1 MFTRAIV
8 RKPGSTFAEG
18 LTTAGLGKPDLA
30 RALEQH
36 AAYAAELGRRGLDV
50 TVLEADD
57 RFPDSTFVE
66 DTAVVTARGAVITRP
81 GAPTRRGETRAVAA
95 ALKGL
100 GDPIARL
107 KSPGTLDGGDVM
119 QVEDH
124 FYVGLS
130 ARTNK
135 SGARQLLTI
144 LRDWGYG
151 GTMVPMSEMLH
162 LKTGVAYLGGGWLLL
177 TGELVK
183 APAFRKF
190 DIIIVP
196 AGEAYAANCIR
207 VNDRVL
213 VPQGFPLTRTAIE
226 RAGFDTV
233 ALDVSEFQKMDGG
246 LSCLSIRF

>member
-18 LTTAGLGKPDLA
+18 LTTAGLGKPDPA

-36 AAYAAELGRRGLDV
+36 AAYAEELGRRGLDV

-66 DTAVVTARGAVITRP
+66 DTAVVTARGAVIARP

-95 ALKGL
+95 ALPGL
-100 GDPIARL
+100 CDPIARL
-107 KSPGTLDGGDVM
+107 KSPGTLDGGDVL

-135 SGARQLLTI
+135 SGARQLLNI
-144 LRDWGYG
+144 LREWGYG

-177 TGELVK
+177 TGDLVK
-183 APAFRKF
+183 APAFRRF

-233 ALDVSEFQKMDGG
+233 ALDVSEFRKMDGG
-246 LSCLSIRF
+246 LSCLSLRF

>member
-18 LTTAGLGKPDLA
+18 LTTAGLGKPDLI

-36 AAYAAELGRRGLDV
+36 AAYAEELRRRGLDV

-66 DTAVVTARGAVITRP
+66 DAAVVTARGAVITRP
-81 GAPTRRGETRAVAA
+81 GAVPRRGETRAVAA
-95 ALKGL
+95 ALKTL
-100 GDPIARL
+100 CEPVARIQ
-107 KSPGTLDGGDVM
+107 SPGTLDGGDVL

-135 SGARQLLTI
+135 AGARQLIRI
-144 LRDWGYG
+144 LADWGYG
-151 GTMVPMSEMLH
+151 GTMVPMSGMLH

-177 TGELVK
+177 TGELIK
-183 APAFRKF
+183 CPAFRKF
-190 DIIIVP
+190 DIIAVP

-213 VPQGFPLTRTAIE
+213 MAQGFPLTRNAVE

-233 ALDVSEFQKMDGG
+233 ALDVSEFRKMDGG

>member
-8 RKPGSTFAEG
+8 RKPASTFAEG
-18 LTTAGLGKPDLA
+18 LTTAELGKPDLDRA
-30 RALEQH
+30 REQH
-36 AAYAAELGRRGLDV
+36 AAYAEELRRRGLDV

-66 DTAVVTARGAVITRP
+66 DAAVVTARGAVIARP

-95 ALKGL
+95 ALKKL
-100 GDPIARL
+100 CEPIARIQ
-107 KSPGTLDGGDVM
+107 SPGTVDGGDVM
-119 QVEDH
+119 QVEDQ

-135 SGARQLLTI
+135 SGARQLLNI
-144 LRDWGYG
+144 LREWGYG
-151 GTMVPMSEMLH
+151 GEMVPMAEMLH

-177 TGELVK
+177 TGELIK
-183 APAFRKF
+183 ASAFRRF
-190 DIIIVP
+190 DIIAVP

-213 VPQGFPLTRTAIE
+213 IPQGFPLTRNAVE

-233 ALDVSEFQKMDGG
+233 ALDVSEFRKMDGG
-246 LSCLSIRF
+246 LSCLSLRF